1 MPLGGA
7 VLPQGMKQRGTPPP
21 RCMENPGTPVPGF
34 VFPGREVWLRGFFLP
49 DYSGAAAP
57 VLPMPLHLWFR
68 GRTVMVFRFYPLS
81 LLP

>member
-1 MPLGGA
+1 MPFGGA
-7 VLPQGMKQRGTPPP
+7 VLPQGMKQRGTPP

-68 GRTVMVFRFYPLS
+68 GRTVTVFRFYPLS

>member
-1 MPLGGA
+1 
-7 VLPQGMKQRGTPPP
+7 MKQRGTPAAWKTPE
-21 RCMENPGTPVPGF
+21 RLFRGLFSPGGKC
-34 VFPGREVWLRGFFLP
+34 G
-49 DYSGAAAP
+49 SGACFYLIIRGAVAP

>member
-7 VLPQGMKQRGTPPP
+7 VLPQGMKQRGTPAAWKTPE
-21 RCMENPGTPVPGF
+21 RLFRGLFSPGGKL
-34 VFPGREVWLRGFFLP
+34 WLRGLFLP

-68 GRTVMVFRFYPLS
+68 GRAVTVFRFYPLS